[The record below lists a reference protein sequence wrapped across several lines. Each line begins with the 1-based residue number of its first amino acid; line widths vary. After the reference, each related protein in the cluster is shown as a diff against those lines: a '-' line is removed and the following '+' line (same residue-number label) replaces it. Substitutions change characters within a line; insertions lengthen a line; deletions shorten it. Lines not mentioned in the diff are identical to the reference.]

1 MSFSLIWRLGALKLP
16 DKHSNHLLMAG
27 ISTIGLSA
35 CTVIA
40 GELLS
45 DILLGTSHFPQVPT
59 ALKPLA
65 IVVFLGFAG
74 LEAGKVRAQIAHI
87 QPPIIGY

>member
-1 MSFSLIWRLGALKLP
+1 
-16 DKHSNHLLMAG
+16 MAG
-27 ISTIGLSA
+27 ISSIGLSA

-45 DILLGTSHFPQVPT
+45 DLLLGTSHFPQVPMP
-59 ALKPLA
+59 LKPLA

-74 LEAGKVRAQIAHI
+74 LEVGKVRAQIAHI
-87 QPPIIGY
+87 QGRRVLTNR

>member
-1 MSFSLIWRLGALKLP
+1 MP
-16 DKHSNHLLMAG
+16 DKGNPAKHHAEMAV
-27 ISTIGLSA
+27 ISSIGLIT

-45 DILLGTSHFPQVPT
+45 DVLLDTSHFPQVPA

-74 LEAGKVRAQIAHI
+74 LEASKVRSQMAHI
-87 QPPIIGY
+87 QGRRVLTNQY

>member
-1 MSFSLIWRLGALKLP
+1 MAMISF
-16 DKHSNHLLMAG
+16 
-27 ISTIGLSA
+27 IGLST

-40 GELLS
+40 GELLA
-45 DILLGTSHFPQVPT
+45 DVLWDTSHFPQIPA

-74 LEAGKVRAQIAHI
+74 LEASKVRARMAHI
-87 QPPIIGY
+87 QGRRVLTNQY

>member
-1 MSFSLIWRLGALKLP
+1 
-16 DKHSNHLLMAG
+16 MAG
-27 ISTIGLSA
+27 ISFIGLSA

-45 DILLGTSHFPQVPT
+45 DVLLDTSHFPQVPA

-74 LEAGKVRAQIAHI
+74 LEASKVRSQMAHI
-87 QPPIIGY
+87 SFNRSLLVESCQ

>member
-1 MSFSLIWRLGALKLP
+1 
-16 DKHSNHLLMAG
+16 MAG
-27 ISTIGLSA
+27 ISAIGLSA

-45 DILLGTSHFPQVPT
+45 DMLLGTSHFPQVPM

-74 LEAGKVRAQIAHI
+74 LEVGKVRAQIAHI
-87 QPPIIGY
+87 CSRRVLTNQYR